1 MIGFLRFILGIMEN
15 GNVDNHVAKILAS
28 AADRH
33 CQHLIITDKN
43 WETFLP
49 SSAVVKPASSPAK
62 CVSVASA
69 AARP

>member
-1 MIGFLRFILGIMEN
+1 MIGFLGFILGIMEN

-28 AADRH
+28 DADRH